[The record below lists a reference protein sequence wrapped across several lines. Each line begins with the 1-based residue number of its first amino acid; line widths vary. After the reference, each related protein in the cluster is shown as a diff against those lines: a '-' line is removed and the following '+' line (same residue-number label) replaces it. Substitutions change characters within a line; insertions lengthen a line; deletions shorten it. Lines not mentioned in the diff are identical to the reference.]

1 MEKTMLKNTIN
12 SEVELEYFN
21 EQYYFQRLKDFQ
33 IPEIFAEKTQ
43 SDLRKF
49 LDLPLPHKKMEE
61 WRRTDISRLPFND
74 YLPLGYETLIKG
86 DAEDHLS
93 GKIEFDEKNTSLFL
107 SDELA
112 EKGVIFTS
120 IFAAIRE
127 HPDLVARYFNSTGVS
142 SDQAKFQFWNSAFFN
157 RGAFLYLPKNL
168 VTEKPFEVHT
178 KGNFGGRAMILRNI
192 FIVSKNAKAM
202 VENHYQESDKE
213 ENSLAIVTDEG
224 IAEEN
229 SNLEILSLQNVSQKS
244 FFFNNSSAKQG
255 RDSKVDWNSV
265 TVGGKLH
272 KSFIGGEL
280 DGPGAETHLN
290 GAYFAG
296 KKQHMDMRTMQIH
309 NSGNSNSNLLFKGAV
324 KDKAHTIYQGMIQV
338 AHGAQIVDA
347 YQTNK
352 NLILNH
358 GARADSIPGLEILAD
373 DVKCSHGATVG
384 HINPEEVFYL
394 QSRGITTDEARKI
407 IISGFFEE
415 VISKIHDEKAT
426 ELVRQ
431 LIENKI
437 NQ

>member
-12 SEVELEYFN
+12 REIELEYFS
-21 EQYYFQRLKDFQ
+21 EQYYYQRIKDFK

-43 SDLRKF
+43 SDLDNF
-49 LDLPLPHKKMEE
+49 LNLPLPHKKMEE

-74 YLPLGYETLIKG
+74 FLPLGNENLVKG
-86 DAEDHLS
+86 VVEDHLS
-93 GKIEFDEKNTSLFL
+93 GKIEFDEKNTALFL
-107 SDELA
+107 NDELA

-120 IFAAIRE
+120 IFAAIHE
-127 HPDLVARYFNSTGVS
+127 YPDIVSRYFNSTAVS
-142 SDQAKFQFWNSAFFN
+142 ADQAKFQTWNSAFFN
-157 RGAFLYLPKNL
+157 RGAFLYIPENL
-168 VTEKPFEVHT
+168 VVEKPFELHI
-178 KGNFGGRAMILRNI
+178 KGNFNGRSMILRNI
-192 FIVSKNAKAM
+192 FVLSKSARGM
-202 VENHYQESDKE
+202 VENHYQGSDKE
-213 ENSLAIVTDEG
+213 ENLLAIVTDEA
-224 IAEEN
+224 IAEDN
-229 SNLEILSLQNVSQKS
+229 SRLEILSLQNVSQKS
-244 FFFNNSSAKQG
+244 YFFNNSSARQG

-290 GAYFAG
+290 GAYFAS

-309 NSGNSNSNLLFKGAV
+309 NSGNTNSNLLFKGAV

-426 ELVRQ
+426 VLVRQ
-431 LIENKI
+431 LIEDKI